1 MKLYLVVFQ
10 DELECT
16 GYNLIEELVIADN
29 EVDATEKAWEKYY
42 NSKGFAIKPK
52 REDHYVDHISELD
65 EVDGYE
71 LIVGNKINNNKGEGI
86 NL

>member
-10 DELECT
+10 DEMECT

-29 EVDATEKAWEKYY
+29 EGDATERAWEKYY
-42 NSKGFAIKPK
+42 DAEGFEVKPK
-52 REDHYVDHISELD
+52 REDYSVDRISELN

-71 LIVGNKINNNKGEGI
+71 IIVGNKLFKEKS
-86 NL
+86 

>member
-10 DELECT
+10 DEMECT
-16 GYNLIEELVIADN
+16 GYNFIEEMVIADN
-29 EVDATEKAWEKYY
+29 EVDATEKAWEKYC

-52 REDHYVDHISELD
+52 REDYSVDHVTELD

-71 LIVGNKINNNKGEGI
+71 IIVGNKLK
-86 NL
+86 